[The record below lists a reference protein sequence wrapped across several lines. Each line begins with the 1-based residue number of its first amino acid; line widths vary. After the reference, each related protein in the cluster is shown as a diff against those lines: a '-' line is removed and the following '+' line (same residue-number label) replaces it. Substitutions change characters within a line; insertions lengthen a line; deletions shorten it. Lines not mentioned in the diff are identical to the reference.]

1 MHDSTRSRLREV
13 FHLATSLFSTAL
25 VVASVV
31 STCSRPA
38 HALPAFARKYGLRCS
53 ACHESWPMLNY
64 FGQKFKDNGYQLM
77 NDRDAPIWQNPGYW
91 PVTFRI
97 TPIWHRVSTGK
108 VLVDTYSAGS
118 TTPTG
123 SAIQRITSS
132 GFDLSGLDFHTG
144 GTLEKNFSFYV
155 LPSSD
160 PTAAFHFETVMARL
174 DNLWSSSW
182 LNVKLGKFE
191 LDNLLSEKR
200 ILTLTAN
207 GGIYQLYHFIP
218 VGDGNIFGQMGDNQL
233 GVEVMGHSLNDR
245 TRYSAAILSSNDGQV
260 GLPYGNGYTGF
271 FTGSQAFDTG
281 KLGVQRV
288 GFYAMVGEAP
298 TTWITQTSGG
308 VTSLFGGANG
318 TGPAAIGNKTFSREG
333 FVGQFYF
340 GQHLDLTVMTQH
352 GEDSAWFG
360 QGYGDLIDGVAV
372 NNNTTGTTLPVGAQ
386 NPTWNG
392 VLFEPHYV
400 YSPQL
405 IFIGRYEA
413 LRMSQQANGAG
424 YTGIGPTGLVGPSPS
439 NLGNLST
446 YTIGYRYNPFMTS
459 RAGFAWHNEYN
470 WLHQDG
476 TGPNNGFGNTNIN
489 TSELL
494 LGFDFDF

>member
-1 MHDSTRSRLREV
+1 MHVLSRSNLRKV
-13 FHLATSLFSTAL
+13 VHSAISLLSLA
-25 VVASVV
+25 VVIAPMMLTLSQ
-31 STCSRPA
+31 PA

-108 VLVDTYSAGS
+108 VAVDVYSGGAATGA
-118 TTPTG
+118 TT
-123 SAIQRITSS
+123 IQRVEQS

-144 GTLEKNFSFYV
+144 GTLEKNISFYV

-160 PTAAFHFETVMARL
+160 STATFHFETVMGRL
-174 DNLWSSSW
+174 DNLFGSPW
-182 LNVKLGKFE
+182 LNIKLGKFE

-200 ILTLTAN
+200 ILTLTGN
-207 GGIYQLYHFIP
+207 GGVYQTYHFSP
-218 VGDGNIFGQMGDNQL
+218 QGDGNIFGQIGDNQL
-233 GVEVMGHSLNDR
+233 GLEYMGHSVDDR
-245 TRYSAAILSSNDGQV
+245 TRISAALISSQDGNV
-260 GLPYGNGYTGF
+260 GLTLGSNSYTGF

-288 GFYAMVGEAP
+288 GFYAMVGEAA
-298 TTWITQTSGG
+298 TYFRTSGG
-308 VTSLFGGANG
+308 VPIPGSG
-318 TGPAAIGNKTFSREG
+318 IGNKGFSRVG
-333 FVGQFYF
+333 FVGQFYL
-340 GQHLDLTVMTQH
+340 GQHFDLQVVTQH
-352 GEDSAWFG
+352 GSDNAWFG
-360 QGYGDLIDGVAV
+360 QGYGNAV
-372 NNNTTGTTLPVGAQ
+372 NTDGDGGVMCTTPTGCPPNNVPGTTLPATARA
-386 NPTWNG
+386 PSWNG
-392 VLFEPHYV
+392 ALFEAHYV

-405 IFIGRYEA
+405 IFIGRYE
-413 LRMSQQANGAG
+413 LERVSQQA
-424 YTGIGPTGLVGPSPS
+424 TVGTPS
-439 NLGNLST
+439 NLGNIST

-476 TGPNNGFGNTNIN
+476 TAPDGTNLN

-494 LGFDFDF
+494 IGFDFDF